1 MASIVPKI
9 IEAGYGYRP
18 FTERQ
23 LASILKVGDASRYG
37 LVNRSLRDGSLLRV
51 KRGLYVLGAS
61 WSKHGLEN
69 PEIHPFAIA
78 QALKHGSYIS
88 FETALSYHGWIP
100 EAVYLTASVTPDS
113 KTLRYETN
121 DWGNFEFSPLAT
133 NEFQFLVSISRI
145 KVGQSTTLV
154 ARPLRALMDLVASRK
169 IAWQGLDWITQA
181 LRVDAEH
188 LLSLSAKDFNE
199 LSLVYKHKSARDFL
213 ANLRFILLPRESP
226 RLPVAKR
233 QTRTSA

>member
-1 MASIVPKI
+1 MISITTTI
-9 IEAGYGYRP
+9 IEAGYGDRP

-23 LASILKVGDASRYG
+23 LARILQVGDASRYG
-37 LVNRSLRDGSLLRV
+37 LVNRALRDGSLLRV
-51 KRGLYVLGAS
+51 RRGLYLLGTT
-61 WSKHGLEN
+61 WSRRGPEN

-78 QALKHGSYIS
+78 QALKPGSYIS

-121 DWGNFEFSPLAT
+121 GLGSFEFSPLAT
-133 NEFQFLVSISRI
+133 NEFQFLVGVSRI

-169 IAWQGLDWITQA
+169 LAWQGLDWITHG
-181 LRVDAEH
+181 LRVDTEY
-188 LLSLSAKDFNE
+188 LQSLSAADFDD
-199 LSLVYKHKSARDFL
+199 LKPVYKHKSAGDFL
-213 ANLRFILLPRESP
+213 ANLRSVLLPLEP
-226 RLPVAKR
+226 TRLSVAER
-233 QTRTSA
+233 HTGTSA

>member
-1 MASIVPKI
+1 MATLVTKI
-9 IEAGYGYRP
+9 IEVGYGDRP

-23 LASILKVGDASRYG
+23 LASILQVGDASRYG
-37 LVNRSLRDGSLLRV
+37 LVNRALRDGSLLRV
-51 KRGLYVLGAS
+51 RRGLYVLGAS
-61 WSKHGLEN
+61 WSKRGLEN
-69 PEIHPFAIA
+69 TEIHPFAIA

-121 DWGNFEFSPLAT
+121 NWGNFEFSPLAT
-133 NEFQFLVSISRI
+133 NEFQFLVGISRI

-169 IAWQGLDWITQA
+169 IAWQGLDWITHG
-181 LRVDAEH
+181 LRVDPEH
-188 LLSLSAKDFNE
+188 LQSLSAADFDE
-199 LSLVYKHKSARDFL
+199 LAPVYKHKSARDFL
-213 ANLRFILLPRESP
+213 ANLRLVLLTPESP
-226 RLPVAKR
+226 RLPIAD
-233 QTRTSA
+233 QHTRTSA